1 MNRMLIT
8 LSGTHG
14 TGKSTTAGACCYYLN
29 KQGWKQAYIRQ
40 VDLLIPFGF
49 VIKRGAQILRLQ
61 PTELERMKPFR
72 ILWALYILTIYVPF
86 LRAGISIR
94 HILGYSVL
102 CDRYVYDLIVTFRG
116 KDIVTPFENLLPRL
130 LPRPTVSF
138 VLDAPTDRILKYR
151 PEHTRDLIQKEQRL
165 YRQLSNL
172 FHLRSIDASSP
183 ATVVGRQILS
193 QITSLAKEPSEI
205 DPVQILER
213 ARQ

>member
-1 MNRMLIT
+1 MLIT

-14 TGKSTTAGACCYYLN
+14 TGKSTTAGACCYFLN

-61 PTELERMKPFR
+61 PNQLESMRPFR
-72 ILWALYILTIYVPF
+72 ILWAIYILTIYIPF

-94 HILGYSVL
+94 HILGCSVL

-138 VLDAPTDRILKYR
+138 VLDAPTERILKYR
-151 PEHTRDLIQKEQRL
+151 PEHTRDLIEREQRL
-165 YRQLSNL
+165 YRHLANVFNL
-172 FHLRSIDASSP
+172 RRIDASLP
-183 ATVVGRQILS
+183 ATVVARKILS
-193 QITSLAKEPSEI
+193 EIASLSREHDYTGPI
-205 DPVQILER
+205 QILER
-213 ARQ
+213 VRQ